1 MADFRPLLRSAG
13 PFLAAASRAA
23 LCGLVRALEEA
34 ARLAP
39 PTDPGR
45 AACAKLVAE
54 LQSELGPGT
63 SSPPTVESWSD
74 AGSVPPPPPVVGAGD
89 RLAGVR
95 AAFLASPEVA
105 AELPG
110 LELPAGPDSALWR
123 PFQFALLRL
132 SPSAAARWREK
143 VSAAAA
149 ATDPAQVEWLPGPS
163 EQVIFPGFAGTPGVG
178 MRPSMRTH
186 PDLGGV
192 PAAAPA
198 GELAGVLTALLWW
211 IEADATIQHGLRGVF
226 DYGLTALTAEA
237 KRRYRHALLTRW
249 AAFRDAAD
257 PGARLEA
264 WVDLDEAVNSLMHH
278 PPAAP
283 GSWWAAFHRRA
294 RDTMIP
300 VREAALDA
308 GRSVQL
314 WEMAGR
320 YADNRAYAD
329 SDAQPMPG
337 PVPVGHIVACLRLY
351 LEIDGRATRGRVFF
365 RDR

>member
-13 PFLAAASRAA
+13 PFLAGTSRAA
-23 LCGLVRALEEA
+23 VCGLVRALEEA

-39 PTDPGR
+39 PFDPGR
-45 AACAKLVAE
+45 AACDALVAE
-54 LQSELGPGT
+54 LQSELGGGT
-63 SSPPTVESWSD
+63 PPPPPPVETWSGS
-74 AGSVPPPPPVVGAGD
+74 GSVPPPVVGAGD
-89 RLAGVR
+89 RLAAVR
-95 AAFLASPEVA
+95 TAFLASPEVA

-110 LELPAGPDSALWR
+110 LELPAGPDTALWR
-123 PFQFALLRL
+123 PLQFALLRL
-132 SPSAAARWREK
+132 SPSAADRWREK
-143 VSAAAA
+143 VTTAAGAA
-149 ATDPAQVEWLPGPS
+149 DPAKVEWLPGPS
-163 EQVIFPGFAGTPGVG
+163 EQVILPGFAGTPGVG
-178 MRPSMRTH
+178 MRPSIRTH
-186 PDLGGV
+186 LDLDPV

-198 GELAGVLTALLWW
+198 GELASVLTALLWW
-211 IEADATIQHGLRGVF
+211 IEADATLQHGLRGVF
-226 DYGLTALTAEA
+226 NYGLTPLTAEA

-249 AAFRDAAD
+249 GAFRDAPDA
-257 PGARLEA
+257 GARLEA
-264 WVDLDEAVNSLMHH
+264 WVDLDEAVHSLMHH

-308 GRSVQL
+308 GRSIQL

-329 SDAQPMPG
+329 SDDQPMPG
-337 PVPVGHIVACLRLY
+337 PLPVGHIVACLRLY